1 MMSKYCHNIVHK
13 QKLQYQLLYYC
24 LARD

>member
-1 MMSKYCHNIVHK
+1 MSKYCHNIVHK